1 MLTGSGGSTRGILE
15 VLGKRDDIEIVPTYA
30 AFAGTGGPVATA
42 DLDRLVSE
50 LLEAVQSESHIDGV
64 WRRRRRLAP
73 GVVRTLASMSF
84 SGPWAVHT
92 EYGPRRGGARSGEDR
107 RRGRSLSAPD
117 RCGISGIAAFEH
129 RA

>member
-1 MLTGSGGSTRGILE
+1 M
-15 VLGKRDDIEIVPTYA
+15 PTYA

-73 GVVRTLASMSF
+73 GVVRTLAAMSF

-92 EYGPRRGGARSGEDR
+92 EYGPDAVAPALERIAGEDVAYLR
-107 RRGRSLSAPD
+107 R
-117 RCGISGIAAFEH
+117 IAAEP
-129 RA
+129 AE